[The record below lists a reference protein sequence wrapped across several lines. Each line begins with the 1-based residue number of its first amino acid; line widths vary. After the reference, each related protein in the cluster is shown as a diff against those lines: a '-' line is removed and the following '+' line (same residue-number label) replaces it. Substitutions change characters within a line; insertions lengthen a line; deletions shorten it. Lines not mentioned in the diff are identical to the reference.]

1 MISRMLRN
9 AAALA
14 ALLTAGLLTALL
26 MGCGVS
32 SRDANGSFHQTTTG
46 VTEYGYPGGQPKDP
60 ESPALASSSEH
71 NYSRD
76 QKEKAE

>member
-1 MISRMLRN
+1 MISKMLRN

-14 ALLTAGLLTALL
+14 ALLTAGLL

-32 SRDANGSFHQTTTG
+32 SRGPNGSYHQTTTG
-46 VTEYGYPGGQPKDP
+46 VTEYDFPGGQSKDA
-60 ESPALASSSEH
+60 ESPALASSSEQQ
-71 NYSRD
+71 YSRD